1 MFAER
6 IGNTAFSSDFFDHTA
21 TCERSGFDSSML
33 STMRAILFNR
43 TKEHYEL
50 WEYNKVGDSFNG
62 ERYIG
67 SPEDFINYFASYDNH
82 NRVLA
87 AIYSSSEFQRT
98 DDLVSA
104 FEKRGKV
111 RGWRAIRKVTEFFR
125 NAFQVIA
132 LANDS
137 LKSSIV
143 IVFSDNIRHYHAVQA
158 AILAW
163 MPYIFNKEDGITD
176 DEAALFASLQN
187 GDYAAYCAAL
197 DAVYR
202 NSNIMDKMLERA
214 LSGIESRKFEALIRD
229 VESDI
234 RSLDNDIRN
243 CIDRIQ
249 QRESEIRVLQAKIIG
264 YKIAVDNN
272 SGNELLDFF
281 KSNKNVRLHDFK
293 NGMVYFDAL
302 SYLEYWDEEQAER
315 YIENNNSVFYDDPPI
330 GRFVSV
336 NEMHRLLTAVFVDCK
351 LRLRFVARYCM
362 NEDGNI
368 SGVADAT
375 FDGVFDDRMPN
386 PHIQGW
392 HCLGNYG
399 EILRD
404 ASRSGNYV
412 MAVQQCITS
421 CGSLNIGDS
430 TVMERF
436 IKEFYTCTKK
446 CIELPDGTTVAPYDA
461 VKYLKSIGYIETNE
475 EDENNEQND

>member
-6 IGNTAFSSDFFDHTA
+6 VGSNAFSSDFFAHTA
-21 TCERSGFDSSML
+21 IYERNSFDHSML
-33 STMRAILFNR
+33 STMRAVLFNR
-43 TKEHYEL
+43 TGQTYHL
-50 WEYNKVGDSFNG
+50 FEYNKAGDAFG
-62 ERYIG
+62 GDRYIG
-67 SPEDFINYFASYDNH
+67 DPEDFIDFFAHYETH
-82 NRVLA
+82 NKVLTVTYNA
-87 AIYSSSEFQRT
+87 SEFQRT

-104 FEKRGKV
+104 FEKRGEV
-111 RGWRAIRKVTEFFR
+111 RGWRAVRKVTEFFR
-125 NAFQVIA
+125 NTFQVIA
-132 LANDS
+132 LANDD

-163 MPYIFNKEDGITD
+163 MPYVFNKEDGITE

-214 LSGIESRKFEALIRD
+214 LSGIESRKFINLINSAEIEISGHEDRIN
-229 VESDI
+229 SY
-234 RSLDNDIRN
+234 
-243 CIDRIQ
+243 IDRIQ
-249 QRESEIRVLQAKIIG
+249 QCASEIRELQAKIIG
-264 YKIAVDNN
+264 YKTAVDSN

-281 KSNKNVRLHDFK
+281 KSNKNVRLHDFN
-293 NGMVYFDAL
+293 NGRVYFDAL
-302 SYLEYWDEEQAER
+302 SYLECWDEAQAER
-315 YIENNNSVFYDDPPI
+315 YIENKNSVFYANPPRD
-330 GRFVSV
+330 RFVSV
-336 NEMHRLLTAVFVDCK
+336 NEMHRLLTAIFVDCK
-351 LRLRFVARYCM
+351 LRLRLVARYCL

-368 SGVADAT
+368 SGISDAA

-386 PHIQGW
+386 PHIQGYR
-392 HCLGNYG
+392 CLGNYG
-399 EILRD
+399 DILRD
-404 ASRSGNYV
+404 ASRTGNYV

-436 IKEFYTCTKK
+436 IREFYTYTKK
-446 CIELPDGTTVAPYDA
+446 CVELPDGTTVTPYDA

-475 EDENNEQND
+475 EEDNNEQND

>member
-6 IGNTAFSSDFFDHTA
+6 VGNNAFSSDFFANTA
-21 TCERSGFDSSML
+21 TCERCSCDSSML
-33 STMRAILFNR
+33 STMRAILFDR
-43 TKEHYEL
+43 TEETYEL
-50 WEYNKVGDSFNG
+50 WEYNKVGDGFNG
-62 ERYIG
+62 ERYIS
-67 SPEDFINYFASYDNH
+67 SPEDFIDYFAHYESH
-82 NRVLA
+82 NKVLTT
-87 AIYSSSEFQRT
+87 IYHSSEFQIT

-104 FEKRGKV
+104 LEKRGEV

-125 NAFQVIA
+125 NTFQVIA
-132 LANDS
+132 LANDE

-163 MPYIFNKEDGITD
+163 MPYVFNKEDGITE

-197 DAVYR
+197 DAIYR

-229 VESDI
+229 AE
-234 RSLDNDIRN
+234 NEIRN
-243 CIDRIQ
+243 HDENIQNYIDRIQ
-249 QRESEIRVLQAKIIG
+249 RYASAIRELQAKIIG
-264 YKIAVDNN
+264 YKTAVENN

-281 KSNKNVRLHDFK
+281 KSNKNVRLHDFD
-293 NGMVYFDAL
+293 NGKVYFDAL

-315 YIENNNSVFYDDPPI
+315 YIENNNSVFYANPPRD
-330 GRFVSV
+330 RFVSV
-336 NEMHRLLTAVFVDCK
+336 NEMHRLLTAIFVDCK
-351 LRLRFVARYCM
+351 LRLRLVARYCL

-368 SGVADAT
+368 SGISDAA

-386 PHIQGW
+386 PHIQGYR
-392 HCLGNYG
+392 CLGNYG
-399 EILRD
+399 DILRD
-404 ASRSGNYV
+404 ASRTGNYV
-412 MAVQQCITS
+412 IAVQQCITS

-436 IKEFYTCTKK
+436 IREFYTYTKK
-446 CIELPDGTTVAPYDA
+446 CVELPDGTTVAPYDA
-461 VKYLKSIGYIETNE
+461 VKYLKSIGYITNE
-475 EDENNEQND
+475 EADNNEQND

>member
-6 IGNTAFSSDFFDHTA
+6 VGSNAFSSDFFARTA
-21 TCERSGFDSSML
+21 TCERRGFDSSML

-43 TKEHYEL
+43 TEETYQL

-67 SPEDFINYFASYDNH
+67 SPEDCIDYFAHYEEH
-82 NRVLA
+82 NKVLTA
-87 AIYSSSEFQRT
+87 TYSSSEFQRT

-104 FEKRGKV
+104 FEKRGEV
-111 RGWRAIRKVTEFFR
+111 SGWRAIRKVTEFFR
-125 NAFQVIA
+125 NTFQVIA
-132 LANDS
+132 LVNDDW
-137 LKSSIV
+137 KSSIV
-143 IVFSDNIRHYHAVQA
+143 VVFSDNIRHYHAVQA

-163 MPYIFNKEDGITD
+163 MPYIFNKEDGITE

-197 DAVYR
+197 DAIYR

-214 LSGIESRKFEALIRD
+214 LSGIESRKFEALIRAA
-229 VESDI
+229 ESDI
-234 RSLDNDIRN
+234 SSHDNNIQN
-243 CIDRIQ
+243 YIDRIQ
-249 QRESEIRVLQAKIIG
+249 QHASAIRELQARIIG
-264 YKIAVDNN
+264 YKTAVDNN

-281 KSNKNVRLHDFK
+281 RSNKNVRLHDFN
-293 NGMVYFDAL
+293 NGKVYFDAL

-315 YIENNNSVFYDDPPI
+315 YIENKNSVFYANPPRD
-330 GRFVSV
+330 RFVSV
-336 NEMHRLLTAVFVDCK
+336 NEMHRLLTAIFVDCK
-351 LRLRFVARYCM
+351 LRLRLVARYCL

-368 SGVADAT
+368 SGISDAA

-386 PHIQGW
+386 PHIQGYR
-392 HCLGNYG
+392 CLGNYG
-399 EILRD
+399 DILRD
-404 ASRSGNYV
+404 ASRTGNYV

-436 IKEFYTCTKK
+436 IKEFYTYTKS
-446 CIELPDGTTVAPYDA
+446 A
-461 VKYLKSIGYIETNE
+461 
-475 EDENNEQND
+475 